1 MEFHFFMP
9 MIPPT
14 VTHQEKSI
22 HVVNGKPI
30 PYEPARLKA
39 ARSKF
44 TANLSKH
51 RPMAPMNGPVQLVV
65 KWLFPFSGGHHDGQW
80 KTTRPDT
87 DNLQKLLKDCMTA
100 VGFWKDDAQVCS
112 EIVQKFWAVHP
123 GIYIEVGELEESYDP
138 GSQI

>member
-22 HVVNGKPI
+22 HVVHGKPI

-39 ARSKF
+39 ARSKL
-44 TANLSKH
+44 TAHLSKH
-51 RPMAPMNGPVQLVV
+51 RPLSPLNGPVELVV

-80 KTTRPDT
+80 KTTKPDT
-87 DNLQKLLKDCMTA
+87 DNLQKLLKDCMMDL
-100 VGFWKDDAQVCS
+100 GFWKDDAQVCS
-112 EIVQKFWAVHP
+112 EIIQKFWAVHP
-123 GIYIEVGELEESYDP
+123 GIYIEVRELE
-138 GSQI
+138 G